1 MGVQLKNGVVIDF
14 DKGEIIKNGGVIH
27 KLTAKEFKTLEYLVN
42 NCNRI
47 LKTEQI
53 LSSVWGYENDKSGE
67 QNVRDII
74 KKIRAIDSSFEEAI
88 ETRTGLGYMMRLPDQ
103 KPFDD
108 GFIYRVKNKKNEE
121 YTINTNK
128 GTILGRQ
135 AGSCDIILS
144 DERASR
150 IHAQI
155 FAQRDGLYVLDMG
168 SSNGTFL
175 NGKELG
181 ANPEKINV
189 GDVINCGGIK
199 SEEVFTLEATPKINS
214 SVTVINSLR

>member
-1 MGVQLKNGVVIDF
+1 MDVQLKNGVVIDF
-14 DKGEIIKNGGVIH
+14 DKGEIFKNGEVIH
-27 KLTAKEFKTLEYLVN
+27 KLTAKEFKTLEYFVN

-47 LKTEQI
+47 LNTEQI

-74 KKIRAIDSSFEEAI
+74 KKIRSIDDSFEDAI
-88 ETRTGLGYMMRLPDQ
+88 ETRTGLGYIMHLPEQ

-108 GFIYRVKNKKNEE
+108 GFLYSVKNQKKEK
-121 YTINTNK
+121 YMINTNK
-128 GTILGRQ
+128 GTMLGRQ
-135 AGSCDIILS
+135 AGSCDIILA

-155 FAQRDGLYVLDMG
+155 FARRDGLYIVDMG

-175 NGKELG
+175 NEKRLG
-181 ANPEKINV
+181 ENPEKINV
-189 GDVINCGGIK
+189 GDVIKCGDIK
-199 SEEVFTLEATPKINS
+199 SEDVFTLEAAPKINS
-214 SVTVINSLR
+214 SVTIINSHR